1 MDDVSLEGRPL
12 AGISLEGRG
21 FIVTG
26 AGSGIGRE
34 ICIRFAAAGA
44 RIAAWD
50 LDPATAEETAS
61 MLAGDGH
68 LSREV
73 DVASGESVV
82 DAFAAADGDFGSID
96 GLVNN
101 AGVDRVPGDGHDQL
115 MKTGQQAIYMSDEGF
130 TKLMA
135 INVNG
140 VFFCLR
146 EAVKRMQRDDVRGSI
161 INMSSIAGLSSQG
174 TISYAASKSAVLGLT
189 RAAARELGRFGI
201 RVNAICPGVIDT
213 PMSASLPEFAVKPLL
228 AATPLGRM
236 GTPADIAATALFLA
250 SDESSFIT
258 GQWISPNGGLV
269 MC

>member
-1 MDDVSLEGRPL
+1 MKIENQVVV
-12 AGISLEGRG
+12 
-21 FIVTG
+21 VTG
-26 AGSGIGRE
+26 AGSGLGRE
-34 ICIRFAAAGA
+34 ISLRFARAGA
-44 RIAAWD
+44 RIAAVD
-50 LDPATAEETAS
+50 LNLATAEETVS
-61 MLAGDGH
+61 MLVGAGHFAGA
-68 LSREV
+68 V
-73 DVASGESVV
+73 DVSDGSSVV
-82 DAFAAADGDFGSID
+82 EVFGMIDAELGRVD

-101 AGVDRVPGDGHDQL
+101 AGVDHVPGDGRDEL

-146 EAVKRMQRDDVRGSI
+146 EAVKLMQREGNPGSI

-189 RAAARELGRFGI
+189 RAAARELGRFKI
-201 RVNAICPGVIDT
+201 RVNAICPGVIET
-213 PMSASLPEFAVKPLL
+213 PMTEGLPDFAVQPLIG
-228 AATPLGRM
+228 ATPLGRM

-250 SDESSFIT
+250 SEESSFIT

>member
-1 MDDVSLEGRPL
+1 MKIENQVVV
-12 AGISLEGRG
+12 
-21 FIVTG
+21 VTG

-34 ICIRFAAAGA
+34 ICVRFAEAGA
-44 RIAAWD
+44 RIAAVD
-50 LDPATAEETAS
+50 LNTATAEETVS
-61 MLAGDGH
+61 MLAGTGH
-68 LSREV
+68 FTSAV
-73 DVASGESVV
+73 DVSDGASVV
-82 DAFAAADGDFGSID
+82 EVFGKIDSEFGRVD

-101 AGVDRVPGDGHDQL
+101 AGVDHVPGDGRDQL

-146 EAVKRMQRDDVRGSI
+146 EAVKLMQREGNPGSI

-189 RAAARELGRFGI
+189 RAAARELGRFRI
-201 RVNAICPGVIDT
+201 RVNAICPGVIET
-213 PMSASLPEFAVKPLL
+213 PMTEGLPDVVLEPLVR
-228 AATPLGRM
+228 ATPLGRT
-236 GTPADIAATALFLA
+236 GKPADIAATALFLA
-250 SDESSFIT
+250 SEESSFIT
-258 GQWISPNGGLV
+258 GQWISPNGGLI